1 MSFLNSIIKAGSS
14 LLGGSNSSVLGDLA
28 KTAVLIY
35 TTKKANDSVNRENQ
49 KASSTSTSSS
59 SGSGGSG
66 STSPARV
73 DPGVRL
79 QVDPDPSQKIPVV
92 YGQAV
97 LGGIVT
103 DAVLDPSDRKIL
115 YLVFTFCETTGTKL
129 SDGLASGFTFEQIFL
144 NDQRVVFTPGTTE
157 VANTVDRDGNVDRS
171 LADNCEIYCFN
182 GSSLNPVYPTGV
194 SGSALDPAY
203 NIVPGWNSSFAMSNL
218 VFAVVRLTYDSDKG
232 VTSIPNM
239 QVRVR
244 NSMTL
249 PGDCVYDYMT
259 NTRYGAGIPPG
270 EIYSI

>member
-1 MSFLNSIIKAGSS
+1 MSFLDSIIKAGSS
-14 LLGGSNSSVLGDLA
+14 LLGGSSSSVLGDLA
-28 KTAVLIY
+28 KTALLMY
-35 TTKKANDSVNRENQ
+35 TTRKANDSLNRENQ
-49 KASSTSTSSS
+49 KASSTGTSSS
-59 SGSGGSG
+59 SGGSG

-97 LGGIVT
+97 LGGIIS
-103 DAVLDPSDRKIL
+103 DAVLDPSNRNNL
-115 YLVFTFCETTGTKL
+115 FLVFTICETTGTKL
-129 SDGLASGFTFEQIFL
+129 SDSQASSFSFEQIYL
-144 NDQRVVFTPGTTE
+144 NDQRVVFTPGTTQVE
-157 VANTVDRDGNVDRS
+157 YTVDRDGNVDRS
-171 LADNCEIYCFN
+171 LADNCEIYCFRN
-182 GSSLNPVYPTGV
+182 GSLNPVYPTGV
-194 SGSALDPAY
+194 TGSALNPAY
-203 NIVPGWNSSFAMSNL
+203 SIVPGWSSTFAMSNL

-239 QVRVR
+239 QVRVK
-244 NSMTL
+244 NTMTL